1 MSAVFFFSFPSLSLS
16 SLSHRRGLC
25 KWFIACQRHGE
36 GDRGGETRA
45 FMRLTQSK
53 LLGVISLAEDI
64 GSQKDRGN
72 IKCSG
77 EGGVGFTVSSGIR
90 EHNNQEYGQ
99 KVLNVFQGK

>member
-1 MSAVFFFSFPSLSLS
+1 
-16 SLSHRRGLC
+16 
-25 KWFIACQRHGE
+25 
-36 GDRGGETRA
+36 
-45 FMRLTQSK
+45 MRLTQSK

-72 IKCSG
+72 IKCSVCVG
-77 EGGVGFTVSSGIR
+77 GGVGFTVSSGIG